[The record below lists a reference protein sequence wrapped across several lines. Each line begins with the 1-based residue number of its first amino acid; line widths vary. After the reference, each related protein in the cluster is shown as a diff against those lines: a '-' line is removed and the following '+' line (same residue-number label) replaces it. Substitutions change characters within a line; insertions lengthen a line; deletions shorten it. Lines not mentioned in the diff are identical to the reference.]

1 MGVSNLSGNCPNVR
15 FTLLCR
21 GRRDDST
28 DFHKS
33 KCRDL
38 QNGKMASGKGIV
50 QPNGI
55 IKATQIETDK
65 KDDD

>member
-1 MGVSNLSGNCPNVR
+1 MAAGFAVIVA
-15 FTLLCR
+15 
-21 GRRDDST
+21 DDST

-65 KDDD
+65 KDDE

>member
-1 MGVSNLSGNCPNVR
+1 MFNLSGNCPNVR
-15 FTLLCR
+15 FTA
-21 GRRDDST
+21 GVAVVVADDST

-33 KCRDL
+33 KCGDL
-38 QNGKMASGKGIV
+38 RNGRMASGKGIV

-65 KDDD
+65 KDDE

>member
-1 MGVSNLSGNCPNVR
+1 MQTAGVAAVVA
-15 FTLLCR
+15 
-21 GRRDDST
+21 DDST

-33 KCRDL
+33 KCGDL
-38 QNGKMASGKGIV
+38 RNGRMASGKGIV

-65 KDDD
+65 KDDE